1 MSSAGRLLDQ
11 IHLFDPQTH
20 QPSHSVLV
28 FARGIFTLVV
38 STADSLDEF
47 PVSHT
52 DLERHRHR
60 PFIKQFWDT
69 PEKPLCINGL
79 LYTVDL

>member
-20 QPSHSVLV
+20 QPSHSVLVLV

-52 DLERHRHR
+52 DLETQAQALHKA
-60 PFIKQFWDT
+60 I
-69 PEKPLCINGL
+69 LG
-79 LYTVDL
+79 YTWETTVY

>member
-20 QPSHSVLV
+20 QPRHSVLV

-52 DLERHRHR
+52 DLETQAQALHKA
-60 PFIKQFWDT
+60 I
-69 PEKPLCINGL
+69 LG
-79 LYTVDL
+79 YT

>member
-52 DLERHRHR
+52 DLETQAQALHKA
-60 PFIKQFWDT
+60 I
-69 PEKPLCINGL
+69 LG
-79 LYTVDL
+79 YTSETTVY